1 MSVMKAL
8 IIVIPMLIAPTLLG
22 ASPVPV
28 TKDTVEMEQLVMVS
42 YYAYLDNK
50 LTLMYMQTLMSAWL
64 IIVIPMQTVLTL
76 LGASPVPVT
85 KDTLEMEELVM
96 VSYYTCIDNKSSI
109 EAQMLMSVSLIIIVI
124 PTLTVPTLLEA
135 SPVPVTKAT
144 LEMEGLVMVSYYTCI
159 DNKSN
164 IEAHT

>member
-1 MSVMKAL
+1 
-8 IIVIPMLIAPTLLG
+8 
-22 ASPVPV
+22 
-28 TKDTVEMEQLVMVS
+28 
-42 YYAYLDNK
+42 
-50 LTLMYMQTLMSAWL
+50 MSAWL

-76 LGASPVPVT
+76 LEASPVPVT

-144 LEMEGLVMVSYYTCI
+144 LEMEGLVMVSHYTCI